1 MAGPPSPG
9 DWDDAPCGLLVTA
22 VDGAILRA
30 NATFCRWLGYTE
42 PDLAGVLRFSQ
53 LLPMGARVFHLTHWA
68 PLLQMQ
74 GSVSEVQLD
83 LLHRDGRR
91 VPMLLNVQRK
101 QRAGEDGSVQV
112 DEIAAFVATDRKLY
126 ERELLQARR
135 NAEAAAERLREA
147 ETRLRALND
156 ALSLEHRRKDEFLAT
171 LAHELRNPLAPMASV
186 LETLR
191 RQDSDPAHL
200 DWARAMLE
208 RQLRQ
213 MTHLVDDLLDNA
225 RISQGK
231 IELRLEKVDLGALLR
246 AAAETARPAFDSA
259 GQTLTLDVASAAE
272 GGVNRGIDRGTGS
285 GTDRSID
292 GDTGNGIAGGRDAGG
307 VAPCS
312 PLLLRGDPVRL
323 TQVVSNL
330 LTNASKYTPAGGSA
344 QLSLRREGQQ
354 AVITVRDDGIGIPPT
369 QLDHIFTMFSQL
381 TPAMERAAG
390 GLGIGLSLTRGLVD
404 LHGGSISAH
413 SAGTGQGS
421 VFTVRLPLPEEE
433 LAPQATAAPEAVGH
447 AGGVRALIV
456 DDNVDAADSL
466 AMALE
471 FVGYDTH
478 AAYTAG
484 SALEAIAA
492 FQPRLA
498 LLDIGLPD
506 FDGYELARRIR
517 QLPGGAGILLI
528 AATGWGQDADRQA
541 ALDAGFDL
549 HMTKPVDFMQLHQ
562 AIAQQLA

>member
-1 MAGPPSPG
+1 MDAPAPAA
-9 DWDDAPCGLLVTA
+9 DWDDAPCGLLVA
-22 VDGAILRA
+22 AADGTILSV
-30 NATFCRWLGYTE
+30 NATFCRWLGYAAHE
-42 PDLAGVLRFSQ
+42 LAGALRFPQ
-53 LLPMGARVFHLTHWA
+53 LLPMGARVFHQTHWA

-91 VPMLLNVQRK
+91 VPMLLNAQRK
-101 QRAGEDGSVQV
+101 LRGDAWV
-112 DEIAAFVATDRKLY
+112 DEIAAFVATDRKSY

-135 NAEAAAERLREA
+135 SAEAAADSLREA

-191 RQDSDPAHL
+191 RKDGGAAHL
-200 DWARAMLE
+200 DWARGMLE

-231 IELRLEKVDLGALLR
+231 IELRLETVELGSLLR
-246 AAAETARPAFDSA
+246 AAAETTRPAFEA
-259 GQTLTLDVASAAE
+259 ARQTLTLDPGLDPAQEAAATAQAQ
-272 GGVNRGIDRGTGS
+272 RR
-285 GTDRSID
+285 
-292 GDTGNGIAGGRDAGG
+292 A
-307 VAPCS
+307 
-312 PLLLRGDPVRL
+312 LLLRGDPVRL
-323 TQVVSNL
+323 TQIVCNL

-344 QLSLRREGQQ
+344 HLALRREGEE
-354 AVITVRDDGIGIPPT
+354 AVITVRDNGIGIPPA

-381 TPAMERAAG
+381 TPAIERGAG

-413 SAGTGQGS
+413 SNGPGQGS
-421 VFTVRLPLPEEE
+421 LFTVRLPLP
-433 LAPQATAAPEAVGH
+433 ATALEEAPAAAPAATPDA
-447 AGGVRALIV
+447 AGVKALIV

-466 AMALE
+466 AMALD
-471 FVGYDTH
+471 FVGYETQ

-484 SALEAIAA
+484 GALEAIAA

-517 QLPGGAGILLI
+517 QLPGGAGMLLI

-562 AIAQQLA
+562 AIARHLA

>member
-22 VDGAILRA
+22 VDGTILRA
-30 NATFCRWLGYTE
+30 NATFCRWLGYAE
-42 PDLAGVLRFSQ
+42 PELAGAMRFPQ
-53 LLPMGARVFHLTHWA
+53 LLPMGARVFHQTHWT

-101 QRAGEDGSVQV
+101 QRAGQDGGVEV

-135 NAEAAAERLREA
+135 SAEAAAESLREA
-147 ETRLRALND
+147 EARLRALND

-191 RQDSDPAHL
+191 HQDGDAAHL
-200 DWARAMLE
+200 GWARAMLE

-213 MTHLVDDLLDNA
+213 MTHLVDDLLDTA

-231 IELRLEKVDLGALLR
+231 IELRLETVELGALLR
-246 AAAETARPAFDSA
+246 AAAETARPAFDAA
-259 GQTLTLDVASAAE
+259 GQTLTLTLDVAGAAE
-272 GGVNRGIDRGTGS
+272 GG
-285 GTDRSID
+285 TD
-292 GDTGNGIAGGRDAGG
+292 GG
-307 VAPCS
+307 APYG

-323 TQVVSNL
+323 TQIVSNL

-344 QLSLRREGQQ
+344 QLSLRREDRQ
-354 AVITVRDDGIGIPPT
+354 AVITVRDNGIGIPPA

-404 LHGGSISAH
+404 LHGGSITAH

-421 VFTVRLPLPEEE
+421 VFTVRLPLPDEE
-433 LAPQATAAPEAVGH
+433 LAPQATVAPDAVGH

-471 FVGYDTH
+471 FVGYETQ